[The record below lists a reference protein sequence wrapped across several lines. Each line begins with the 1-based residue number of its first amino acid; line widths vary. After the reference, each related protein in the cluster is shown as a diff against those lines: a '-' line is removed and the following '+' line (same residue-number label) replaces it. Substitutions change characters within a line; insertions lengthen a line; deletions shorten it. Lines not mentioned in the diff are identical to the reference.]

1 MSVPTN
7 NWTEEDF
14 AALNARFEPRP
25 PQATLEWVFD
35 TFDMET
41 AVMGSGFGASGVVLM
56 HFLEDVQP
64 GATVFY
70 LDTDVLFPETYNLRD
85 RLTARFDLNIV
96 RVHSGLSLDD
106 QAEEHGEKLWED
118 NPDKC
123 CFLRKVKPLREYLS
137 DKNAWLTA
145 IRRDQSPTR
154 ADTEYVEWSDANEV
168 VKVNPLADWTEED
181 IWGHIERHSLPY
193 NPLHDEGYPSIG
205 CMPCTDQVEQDEAE
219 DPRAGRWSDTDK
231 KECGLHL
238 EPEPAE

>member
-1 MSVPTN
+1 MSAPTD
-7 NWTEEDF
+7 WTDEDY
-14 AALNARFEPRP
+14 AALNARFEPRA
-25 PQATLEWVFD
+25 PQATLNWVFD
-35 TFDMET
+35 TFDTET

-56 HFLEDVQP
+56 HFLEAVQP

-96 RVHSGLSLDD
+96 RVHSGLSLDE
-106 QAEEHGEKLWED
+106 QAEQHGEKLWED
-118 NPDKC
+118 NPDQC
-123 CFLRKVKPLREYLS
+123 CFLRKVKPLRQYLS

-154 ADTEYVEWSDANEV
+154 AETEYVEWSDANDV

-181 IWGHIERHSLPY
+181 IWTHIDRHNLPY

-205 CMPCTDQVEQDEAE
+205 CMPCTEHVGDDAD
-219 DPRAGRWSDTDK
+219 DPRAGRWSDSDK

-238 EPEPAE
+238 EPETAE